1 MAIVTFVLVGLG
13 TALILTGSVISI
25 MDWNRR
31 HRIKPDGGVVTE
43 GTSVSEAIQGLAKLA
58 EALRDYPLGM
68 QLVFVGVVILIVA
81 GVFGGIASL

>member
-1 MAIVTFVLVGLG
+1 MAIATFVLVGLG
-13 TALILTGSVISI
+13 IALILTGSVISI

-31 HRIKPDGGVVTE
+31 HRAKQEGGVVTE
-43 GTSVSEAIQGLAKLA
+43 GTSVGETIQGLAKLA

-68 QLVFVGVVILIVA
+68 QLVFVGIVVLFVA